1 MSGIADVV
9 ISDLRGSVE
18 AAVCVVCV
26 QGLPFGDP
34 EKCLERMM

>member
-18 AAVCVVCV
+18 AAKCRLCLAS
-26 QGLPFGDP
+26 QGDL
-34 EKCLERMM
+34 EKCLERVM